1 MNKFNRYYNKFNKKI
16 DDNKRANAT
25 VSLLNK
31 SQPIFKKLLSK
42 NGIND
47 FRIITMWNQIV
58 GEELSLVSRP
68 KKITYKRGSRSNAI
82 LQISVVGA
90 YATEISYMDGL
101 IIERINSF
109 MGYCAISLIRIHQ
122 DFNVSVD
129 EIKLKK
135 NDPKIQGSCEK
146 LDNMLSNIQD
156 KELKKTLKNLGRHII
171 KEEK

>member
-1 MNKFNRYYNKFNKKI
+1 MNKYYSKFNKKQ
-16 DDNKRANAT
+16 DDNKRVNTT
-25 VSLLNK
+25 VSLLRK

-58 GEELSLVSRP
+58 SEELSIVSRP
-68 KKITYKRGSRSNAI
+68 KKITYKRGSKGNAT
-82 LQISVVGA
+82 LHISVVGA

-109 MGYCAISLIRIHQ
+109 MGYSAISSVKIHQ
-122 DFNVSVD
+122 DFN
-129 EIKLKK
+129 IKLDEVNFEKS
-135 NDPKIQGSCEK
+135 NIKIEESCEK

-156 KELKKTLKNLGRHII
+156 KELKKTLKNLGRHIV
-171 KEEK
+171 KEKK